1 MLDALCVCLF
11 GIVGELDG
19 QDVCCVIRVLL
30 GDGLDV
36 YGCVPVDVR
45 CAYLFTNGHDVC
57 VNVVVCGRVGCVRMG
72 WVRCDVVLV
81 LEFCFILLEANA
93 HM

>member
-1 MLDALCVCLF
+1 MCLF
-11 GIVGELDG
+11 GIFGELDG

-57 VNVVVCGRVGCVRMG
+57 ECCCLRTCWVCADGVGAV
-72 WVRCDVVLV
+72 
-81 LEFCFILLEANA
+81 
-93 HM
+93 